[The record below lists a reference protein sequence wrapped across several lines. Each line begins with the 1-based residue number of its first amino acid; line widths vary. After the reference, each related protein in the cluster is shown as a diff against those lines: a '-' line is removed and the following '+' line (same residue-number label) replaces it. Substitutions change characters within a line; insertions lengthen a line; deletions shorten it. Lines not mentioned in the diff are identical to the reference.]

1 MERKMSL
8 KGFLNKANSKAAN
21 SANAFLTAHKEFL
34 MTGQLGELT
43 GPILIRLDNREL
55 LPTPALSEIKQLVL
69 GYMIAQQVVSGQP
82 KVRDPKDP
90 NTKASTSTSKPYTGE
105 VYDEFNT
112 VIYSQ
117 AFEAHIRAQDWC
129 DRRLVLDAG
138 NGWIGK
144 IIDNCTQRESI
155 VDRDSAFSRML
166 KVNKPPVS
174 KKTGSGD
181 GKWRMRAVG
190 DHAYF
195 SRG

>member
-82 KVRDPKDP
+82 KDP
-90 NTKASTSTSKPYTGE
+90 NTKASTSTSTSTSKPYTGE

-112 VIYSQ
+112 IIYSQ

-138 NGWIGK
+138 NGWSGK
-144 IIDNCTQRESI
+144 IIDNCTQHESI